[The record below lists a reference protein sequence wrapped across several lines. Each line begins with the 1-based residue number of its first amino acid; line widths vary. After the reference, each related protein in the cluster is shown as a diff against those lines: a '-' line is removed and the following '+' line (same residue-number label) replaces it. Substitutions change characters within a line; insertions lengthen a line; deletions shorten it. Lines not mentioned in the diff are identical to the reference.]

1 VGRLDFLETILQ
13 AFTIDSGGQRAEG
26 GDLLSGDILGDVA
39 DDHRE
44 GGFFGGRRGT
54 GIFFVYGGDGDR
66 EAVCGDLK
74 GLNKIGDDRGFEHN
88 QRGFVII
95 DSAERISDRE

>member
-1 VGRLDFLETILQ
+1 LR
-13 AFTIDSGGQRAEG
+13 
-26 GDLLSGDILGDVA
+26 DVA

-74 GLNKIGDDRGFEHN
+74 GLNKIGGDRGFE
-88 QRGFVII
+88 RGFVII